1 MAKANESK
9 MKKLRYPI
17 HVGDPVYL
25 MMKLIRLVRNQATG
39 ILAADGMGYTFPQ
52 TAILVKLRETA
63 GMSAAELAR
72 VAMVR
77 PQTINKILVKL
88 YADGLIEAKDDPAH
102 GRIRRIFLTRHGK
115 QITEKFDKVSN
126 FITLSMS
133 RTCRRRS
140 RSSWNTYSTSASSR
154 YSRPE
159 PRKTRTKPQLLRAR
173 GTAVAFIWTPL
184 THAKQGLCQKSS
196 GMAAMGGIGLRF
208 NSRTPPASVS

>member
-1 MAKANESK
+1 MAKANEPK

-102 GRIRRIFLTRHGK
+102 GRIRRHTGDFQQAVNLGSPV
-115 QITEKFDKVSN
+115 F
-126 FITLSMS
+126 
-133 RTCRRRS
+133 RRS
-140 RSSWNTYSTSASSR
+140 NGVDIHGFTDDLLDGHAWIESSQWILENHLHLPAVLVHR
-154 YSRPE
+154 AAAQPGQVLPFE
-159 PRKTRTKPQLLRAR
+159 QDRTA
-173 GTAVAFIWTPL
+173 
-184 THAKQGLCQKSS
+184 
-196 GMAAMGGIGLRF
+196 GGVI
-208 NSRTPPASVS
+208 

>member
-1 MAKANESK
+1 MAKANETK

-72 VAMVR
+72 VALVR

-115 QITEKFDKVSN
+115 QVTAKFDKASN
-126 FITLSMS
+126 LITLTMFK
-133 RTCRRRS
+133 
-140 RSSWNTYSTSASSR
+140 NVPAAQQ
-154 YSRPE
+154 
-159 PRKTRTKPQLLRAR
+159 KQLEHTLNEC
-173 GTAVAFIWTPL
+173 I
-184 THAKQGLCQKSS
+184 KSLQQA
-196 GMAAMGGIGLRF
+196 GATEDAD
-208 NSRTPPASVS
+208 